1 MPLKQSEPP
10 DLTDKESLV
19 PVRIQLFSVLR
30 ECMQSRF
37 IDVTI
42 SGQMEA
48 DAFIDAVCEQ
58 HPRISGYRSLMNL
71 AVNQTYARQGDL
83 VGPGDEVALITPVSG
98 G

>member
-10 DLTDKESLV
+10 DLMAAEKSIV
-19 PVRIQLFSVLR
+19 VRIQLFSVLR

-42 SGQMEA
+42 SGHMEA
-48 DAFIDAVCEQ
+48 DDFIDAVCEQ

-71 AVNQTYARQGDL
+71 AVNQTYARSGDL
-83 VGPGDEVALITPVSG
+83 ISPGDEVALITPVSG